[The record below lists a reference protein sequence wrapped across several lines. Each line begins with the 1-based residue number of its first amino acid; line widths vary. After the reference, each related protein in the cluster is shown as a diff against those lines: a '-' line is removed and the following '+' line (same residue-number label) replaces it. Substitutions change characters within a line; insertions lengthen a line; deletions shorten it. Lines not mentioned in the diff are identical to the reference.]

1 MSRIFDVIVSL
12 FALVI
17 LSPIFLLIGLLIR
30 FESGSPVLF
39 KQQRPGLY
47 AKPFIM
53 YKFRTITNEYDEN
66 GKVFTNE
73 MGTTPLGKILRKLS
87 LDEFPQLWNVLCG
100 DMSLVGPRPLL
111 MDYLPLYNDRQS
123 LRHEVRPG
131 VTGWSQ
137 INGRNSKS
145 WEEKFEYDV
154 WYVENRSFW
163 LDIKILFLTITKV
176 VKSEG
181 VSKSSTSSMEMFT
194 GKAKPSLEE

>member
-1 MSRIFDVIVSL
+1 MARILDIIVSL

-30 FESGSPVLF
+30 FETGSPVLF
-39 KQQRPGLY
+39 KQERPGLY

-66 GKVFTNE
+66 GEVFSNE
-73 MGTTPLGKILRKLS
+73 MGTTPLGQILRRLS

-100 DMSLVGPRPLL
+100 EMSLVGPRPLL
-111 MDYLPLYNDRQS
+111 MDYLPLYNDRQV

-163 LDIKILFLTITKV
+163 LDIKILFLTIIKV

-181 VSKSSTSSMEMFT
+181 VNKSSTSSMEMFT
-194 GKAKPSLEE
+194 GKDKAPLEE